1 MHPVLIQIDSF
12 TIYSYGVIIAIAFG
26 TGIWLAYRQAERCN
40 IEKNIILDIGL
51 YLILSAF
58 VGGRLFYILTNL
70 DDFIAHPLSMI
81 FSRSGF
87 VFYGGFVVAIITV
100 AIYLVKRKVSF
111 GKVADVF
118 APSIAVGEAIGRI
131 GCFLHGCCYGKVT
144 SLPWG
149 VVMLPEHIHPIHP
162 TQAYN
167 SLFNAGL
174 FLFLSLLLRRK
185 WYTFDGQIFCW
196 YLILHSAGRFITEFF
211 RGDSPPILW
220 NLTCAQLISILLGL
234 IGIVIIA
241 VKGRKVKII

>member
-1 MHPVLIQIDSF
+1 MHPVLIQIGSF
-12 TIYSYGVIIAIAFG
+12 TIYSYGVMMAIAFG
-26 TGIWLAYRQAERCN
+26 IGIWLAYRQAEGCN

-70 DDFIAHPLSMI
+70 GDFVVHPLSMV

-111 GKVADVF
+111 GKVADLF
-118 APSIAVGEAIGRI
+118 APSVAVGEAIGRI
-131 GCFLHGCCYGKVT
+131 GCFLHGCCYGKAT
-144 SLPWG
+144 SLPFG
-149 VVMLPEHIHPIHP
+149 VIMLPEHIHPIHP

-174 FLFLSLLLRRK
+174 FLFLLLLRRK
-185 WYTFDGQIFCW
+185 WKTFDGQIFCW
-196 YLILHSAGRFITEFF
+196 YLILHSVGRFTTEFF
-211 RGDSPPILW
+211 RGDSSLILW
-220 NLTCAQLISILLGL
+220 NLTSAQLISILLGL

-241 VKGRKVKII
+241 VKGREIKRI